1 MFDTTSTSLGIGVTG
16 TDHPSSNL
24 YITGNAY
31 VSSNIAVGGVLTMGT
46 VNVVARHDLESVTAT
61 GNITPLTVEFTNATT
76 GIVATGNVEVGG
88 NVVAGYLY
96 GDGSN
101 ITGISSNLQVVTDT
115 GNVTSN
121 TVQFSNATTGL
132 VTTANV
138 EVGGELTVSGNT
150 FITTGA
156 IPRAVGGTPEMGTNL
171 SVTGS
176 VVTNVGHPG
185 SYKVHTF
192 NSSGTLNVDYPGLT
206 ADVLMIGGGGGGG
219 YNHAGA
225 GGGGGYLETRMFIS
239 GGVHNI
245 VIGAGGTASTAQNSP
260 GTTGNDTYAFGIIAA
275 GGGGGGSGW
284 SNSYGGTAAGQSGAS
299 GGGGSGGNHNNG
311 WANNRHSTSP
321 GYVVSVPGYNPYVN
335 QYQGGNGGQGHGNAL
350 AGGGGGGAGG
360 HGQNASGTGA
370 GNSSGGNGGNGIAS
384 YISGTSVNRGGGGG
398 GGAWSGTGGTGNGGG
413 GNGHVATNGTI
424 NTGGGGGGGG
434 NSVSNGGA
442 GGSGVVIIRYLIPT

>member
-1 MFDTTSTSLGIGVTG
+1 MSYYLTNENSFLNINNAHLKVSGNVHADVMKIGAVEFAPMASNVTTTTNFTNVETG
-16 TDHPSSNL
+16 LTTSSNL
-24 YITGNAY
+24 H
-31 VSSNIAVGGVLTMGT
+31 VGGTLTMGT
-46 VNVVARHDLESVTAT
+46 VEVIATTHNLENTT
-61 GNITPLTVEFTNATT
+61 TNGNITPHTVEFTNATT
-76 GIVATGNVEVGG
+76 SIVASGNVEVEKELSVSG
-88 NVVAGYLY
+88 NVAVSENL
-96 GDGSN
+96 
-101 ITGISSNLQVVTDT
+101 TVSSN
-115 GNVTSN
+115 
-121 TVQFSNATTGL
+121 
-132 VTTANV
+132 
-138 EVGGELTVSGNT
+138 LTVSGDT

-156 IPRAVGGTPEMGTNL
+156 IPRAVGGTPTMGTNL

-239 GGVHNI
+239 GGIHNI
-245 VIGAGGTASTAQNSP
+245 VIGAGGAAPVSTSTP

-284 SNSYGGTAAGQSGAS
+284 AVQNPAGQPGAS
-299 GGGGSGGNHNNG
+299 GGGGSGGNNSNG
-311 WANNRHSTSP
+311 LANDRHSSSP

-335 QYQGGNGGQGHGNAL
+335 RYQGGNGGQGNGTAL

-370 GNSSGGNGGNGIAS
+370 GNSFGGNGGNGIDS
-384 YISGTSVNRGGGGG
+384 YISGTSISRGGGGG
-398 GGAWSGTGGTGNGGG
+398 GGAWNGTGGTGQGGG
-413 GNGHVATNGTI
+413 GNGHVATDGTI

-434 NSVSNGGA
+434 NAVSDGGT

>member
-1 MFDTTSTSLGIGVTG
+1 MLRWV
-16 TDHPSSNL
+16 
-24 YITGNAY
+24 
-31 VSSNIAVGGVLTMGT
+31 
-46 VNVVARHDLESVTAT
+46 
-61 GNITPLTVEFTNATT
+61 NAT
-76 GIVATGNVEVGG
+76 VSEN
-88 NVVAGYLY
+88 
-96 GDGSN
+96 
-101 ITGISSNLQVVTDT
+101 
-115 GNVTSN
+115 
-121 TVQFSNATTGL
+121 
-132 VTTANV
+132 
-138 EVGGELTVSGNT
+138 LTVSGNATVSENLTVSGDT

-156 IPRAVGGTPEMGTNL
+156 IPRAVGGTPSMGTNL

-284 SNSYGGTAAGQSGAS
+284 SNSNGGTAAGQSGAS

-335 QYQGGNGGQGHGNAL
+335 QYQGGNGGQGHGTAL
-350 AGGGGGGAGG
+350 AGGGGGG
-360 HGQNASGTGA
+360 
-370 GNSSGGNGGNGIAS
+370 GNNVSDGGN
-384 YISGTSVNRGGGGG
+384 
-398 GGAWSGTGGTGNGGG
+398 
-413 GNGHVATNGTI
+413 
-424 NTGGGGGGGG
+424 
-434 NSVSNGGA
+434 